1 MLHNECHS
9 NKTKHIDIRY
19 NLLRE
24 QIKDNV
30 IKIVYCPTQ
39 DMRSDI
45 LTKAL
50 APKPFLHL
58 RTLLLGLK
66 LNMCLVF
73 FKHFLGLN
81 SVGFKGGVRDM
92 SL

>member
-30 IKIVYCPTQ
+30 IKIVYCPTE

-45 LTKAL
+45 LTKPL

-58 RTLLLGLK
+58 RPMLLGVMKTVL
-66 LNMCLVF
+66 LNMCLLKLKF
-73 FKHFLGLN
+73 
-81 SVGFKGGVRDM
+81 SYPEGGA
-92 SL
+92 